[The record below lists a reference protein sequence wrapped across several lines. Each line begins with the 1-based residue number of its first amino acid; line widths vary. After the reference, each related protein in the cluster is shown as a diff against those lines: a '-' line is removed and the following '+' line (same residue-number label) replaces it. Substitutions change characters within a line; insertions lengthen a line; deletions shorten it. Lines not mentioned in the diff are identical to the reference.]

1 MDRQSCF
8 WTGPIAIERNAL
20 SAWRVDDKLTAL
32 KAAQHPAKSHF
43 GERARNLV
51 VFRIERP
58 GDGLLVL
65 NRHDD

>member
-1 MDRQSCF
+1 VDGQSCF
-8 WTGPIAIERNAL
+8 WTGPIAIEHNAL
-20 SAWRVDDKLTAL
+20 SARRVDDKLTAF
-32 KAAQHPAKSHF
+32 KPAQHPAQSHF
-43 GERARNLV
+43 GERTRNLV